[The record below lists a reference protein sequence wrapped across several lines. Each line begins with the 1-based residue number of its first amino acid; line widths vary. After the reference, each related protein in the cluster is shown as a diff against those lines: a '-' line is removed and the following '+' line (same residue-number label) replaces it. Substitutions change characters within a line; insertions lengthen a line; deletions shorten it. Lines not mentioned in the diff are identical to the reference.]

1 MTMHSG
7 RDGSIPA
14 RRMSFIEQLRDCAR
28 RQQLKPSDPWT
39 ALLRGLQGRR
49 GSDDVE
55 RISTEGVFDFLGL
68 KPLERTPEAGKRLKG
83 VMMDLGWT
91 WVRARHVTG
100 RGAVGRVRGY
110 ARAVTSDGAG
120 PIPSSVAV

>member
-1 MTMHSG
+1 MRMHPG

-14 RRMSFIEQLRDCAR
+14 RHMSFIEQLRDCAR
-28 RQQLKPSDPWT
+28 RQQLKPPDPWT
-39 ALLRGLQGRR
+39 ALLRGLRGRR

-55 RISTEGVFDFLGL
+55 RISTEGVFDFLCL

-83 VMMDLGWT
+83 IMMDLGWT

-100 RGAVGRVRGY
+100 RGAAGRVRGY
-110 ARAVTSDGAG
+110 ARGVTSDGAG
-120 PIPSSVAV
+120 PTPSSVAV